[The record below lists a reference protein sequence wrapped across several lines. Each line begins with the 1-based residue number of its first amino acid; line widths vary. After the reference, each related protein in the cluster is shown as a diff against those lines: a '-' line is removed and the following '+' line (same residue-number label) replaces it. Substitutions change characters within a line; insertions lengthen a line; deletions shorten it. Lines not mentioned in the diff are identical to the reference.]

1 MINCPV
7 DEFIPLPTSH
17 SRSAKTSGMGY
28 REVRERAR
36 AACAAA
42 LLLNAEGYSDPPA
55 DMEFVQVVAQNNL
68 RRLSEG
74 ATVPAKE
81 MNATVN
87 TPEGALYVDSLLAA
101 YDMAVVKDSK
111 RLRHYVTNKLIL
123 EAENPDPRIRMQAL
137 ALLGKIS
144 DVGLFTER
152 TEITVNNRSTVELE
166 NSLRDKLR
174 RLMNPGDVED
184 ARVVSPPLD
193 TPVLVPP
200 SIALADL

>member
-1 MINCPV
+1 MIECPV
-7 DEFIPLPTSH
+7 DEFIPLPTSP
-17 SRSAKTSGMGY
+17 SRSGKTAGMGY
-28 REVRERAR
+28 REVRERAH

-55 DMEFVQVVAQNNL
+55 DMEFVQAIAQTNL

-74 ATVPAKE
+74 TPVPAKE
-81 MNATVN
+81 MNATIN
-87 TPEGALYVDSLLAA
+87 TPEGALYVDQLLSA
-101 YDMAVVKDSK
+101 YDVAVVKDAK

-174 RLMNPGDVED
+174 RLMNTEGAED
-184 ARVVSPPLD
+184 ARIITPPVEARP
-193 TPVLVPP
+193 PVRPRT
-200 SIALADL
+200 ALADL

>member
-1 MINCPV
+1 MIDCPV
-7 DEFIPLPTSH
+7 DEFIPLPTSP
-17 SRSAKTSGMGY
+17 SRSGKTSGMGY

-55 DMEFVQVVAQNNL
+55 DMEFVQAIAQNNL

-74 ATVPAKE
+74 ASVPAKE

-87 TPEGALYVDSLLAA
+87 TPEGALYVDHLLSA
-101 YDMAVVKDSK
+101 YDMAVVKDSR

-137 ALLGKIS
+137 GLLGKIS

-174 RLMNPGDVED
+174 RLMNTEDVED
-184 ARVVSPPLD
+184 AKIIAPPVE
-193 TPVLVPP
+193 TAAPVRPRE
-200 SIALADL
+200 ALADL